1 MAGLREKQKADR
13 QSRILEAALLKFRSN
28 GYRAVHIE
36 DLAEQAGVSVGTV
49 YNYYVTKGEILIACV
64 TLEVEEVLLVGQDVV
79 NDPPKGSKAAL
90 LELIFCYYDHSLKY
104 LTKEMW
110 RTAMSLAVTSADTP
124 IGQRYNE
131 LDKRLAQQVGALVSA
146 LQQRGEVRADIN
158 AEMLGELLFNNLNVM
173 FMDFAKYEKMSL
185 ETLKAKVEKHID
197 LVSTLIE
204 NINSQVR
211 F

>member
-1 MAGLREKQKADR
+1 
-13 QSRILEAALLKFRSN
+13 
-28 GYRAVHIE
+28 
-36 DLAEQAGVSVGTV
+36 
-49 YNYYVTKGEILIACV
+49 
-64 TLEVEEVLLVGQDVV
+64 V

-204 NINSQVR
+204 NINS
-211 F
+211 